1 MNIKKIVIFTIS
13 LTLASVLI
21 IVLLASIFFELN
33 PLWQSHDSLKRH
45 LLKITPIG
53 TSMEEAKVAIEK
65 SFKLADSDIGVD
77 MESGYKI
84 NDQGERYIDYL
95 DKSYT
100 IVGEKSI
107 HFYLGSG
114 GLSSSIGA
122 KYAFDENDKL
132 IEILVW
138 SSTSLP

>member
-1 MNIKKIVIFTIS
+1 MKKVIIIIS
-13 LTLASVLI
+13 SIALALI
-21 IVLLASIFFELN
+21 LAIVLLAFAFFELN
-33 PLWQSHDSLKRH
+33 PLWKSHDSLERH

-53 TSMEEAKVAIEK
+53 TSMEEAETVIKNR
-65 SFKLADSDIGVD
+65 FKLKDSDIHIN

-84 NDQGERYIDYL
+84 NDQGGRYIDYL

-114 GLSSSIGA
+114 GLSSSVGA